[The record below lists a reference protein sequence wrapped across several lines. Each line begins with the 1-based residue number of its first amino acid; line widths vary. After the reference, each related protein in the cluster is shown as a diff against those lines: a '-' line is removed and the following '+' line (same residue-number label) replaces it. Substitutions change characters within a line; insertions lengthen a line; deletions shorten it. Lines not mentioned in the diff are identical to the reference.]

1 MSRIK
6 RHSRFHSALFSS
18 VVLLAMP
25 LALTVGLTACAAPAQ
40 AQLKTINTLLDTA
53 LKEYERGNYL
63 VSLKVSERALEAV
76 NEAKMGPLAV
86 ATATL
91 NVAGNQSALGQYKEA
106 EANYK
111 IVLSLVEKNNLMRA
125 PVTLLTFN
133 DYGAMAQTLGRYEE
147 AEALYSKSI
156 KLGST
161 FYGPGSL
168 QNALAVNNLAAVYL
182 NWGRLDQA
190 QTLVN
195 QSIQI
200 ARASKGKKS
209 VAGPYSLCN
218 QAKLSELKGD
228 YKKAHSLY
236 GQALADATTIYGGK
250 HPYVSMIYKHGLA
263 PVAVKSYDYD
273 TAEKYLQESLNID
286 ETTFGKDSLPY
297 QGTEVAMASVEDSQ
311 GKYEKALERVQNALD
326 IYNKI
331 LGDRQTVD
339 STLAIFTL
347 GTIETHLGN
356 YDKATQYLDKALE
369 STKAILGPNHIK
381 VANILKEQARLQ
393 SDRAEH
399 KKSVALIE
407 EALDLAKQSTASD
420 NPDYIEIQ
428 KSAGYIYQR
437 AGDNKKA
444 IDILTEALANASR
457 VFDGQAPIILSLNR
471 ELAQIEKDSNKLDS
485 AETRLLSVIGSV
497 EKEEGK
503 ESAKLIGDL
512 TALMQVERLLGKN
525 AEAEALA
532 KRISQ
537 LTAALPAGSGVSSES
552 GTASN
557 SNNAGNSGANS
568 PTETSK
574 NTQESGSGPQLSTS
588 TKDNAKNYPVT
599 DKWALVIGISSF
611 KDPEIN
617 LKFAAKDASDF
628 ANFLTSKAGFSKDHV
643 RLLLNGQATREGIIQ
658 NLGTKWLGHLAA
670 PDDLVVVYVSSHGS
684 GAQEEADKI
693 NFLVAHDTDKN
704 SLLSTGIPMQWFSKM
719 IAEQVHA
726 KRVVL
731 ILDVCHSAAAS
742 GAKSLSRQ
750 KASMSPEAF
759 SIGEGQLVICSS
771 AKDQVSW
778 ESKNY
783 QNSVF
788 TKNLIDAFATGK
800 ENLPTAFDKL
810 KNNVQ
815 IEVLRDRSSLQT
827 PIMWSKEWRGNPP
840 VLSVQPTSPRQGQ

>member
-1 MSRIK
+1 MK
-6 RHSRFHSALFSS
+6 SRFKSSLLKICLAAL
-18 VVLLAMP
+18 P
-25 LALTVGLTACAAPAQ
+25 LALSLGGQPAL

-53 LKEYERGNYL
+53 MKEYERGNYL
-63 VSLKVSERALEAV
+63 VSLKISERALEAV
-76 NEAKMGPLAV
+76 QEGKMGPLAI

-91 NVAGNQSALGQYKEA
+91 NVAGNQNALGQYKEA
-106 EANYK
+106 EENYK
-111 IVLSLVEKNNLMRA
+111 KVLSLVEQNNLMRA
-125 PVTLLTFN
+125 PVTLLAFN
-133 DYGAMAQTLGRYEE
+133 DYGAMTQALGRYEE
-147 AEALYSKSI
+147 SEALYSRAI
-156 KLGST
+156 KLGTT

-195 QSIQI
+195 QSMQI

-228 YKKAHSLY
+228 YKKAHALY
-236 GQALADATTIYGGK
+236 EQALAEATTIYGAK

-263 PVAVKSYDYD
+263 PVAIKGYDYER
-273 TAEKYLQESLNID
+273 AEKYLQESLKID
-286 ETTFGKDSLPY
+286 ESTFGKDSLPY
-297 QGTEVAMASVEDSQ
+297 QGTEVAMASVEDSL

-326 IYNKI
+326 VYSKI
-331 LGDRQTVD
+331 LGERQTVD

-356 YDKATQYLDKALE
+356 YDKASQYLEKALTNTRE
-369 STKAILGPNHIK
+369 ILGPNHIK
-381 VANILKEQARLQ
+381 VAGILKEKARLE

-399 KKSVALIE
+399 KKAVALIE
-407 EALDLAKQSTASD
+407 EALTLGKQGASAE
-420 NPDYIEIQ
+420 NPDYIEIE

-444 IDILTEALANASR
+444 IDVLTTALAAASR
-457 VFDGQAPIILSLNR
+457 VFDPQAPIILSLNR
-471 ELAQIEKDSNKLDS
+471 ELAQIEKDTNKLDS
-485 AETRLLSVIGSV
+485 AETRLNNIIAAM

-503 ESAKLIGDL
+503 DSAKLLGDL
-512 TALMQVERLLGKN
+512 TALMQVEKLLGKS
-525 AEAEALA
+525 AEADALA

-537 LTAALPAGSGVSSES
+537 LTAALPEGSGASSAS
-552 GTASN
+552 GK
-557 SNNAGNSGANS
+557 NAEQA
-568 PTETSK
+568 
-574 NTQESGSGPQLSTS
+574 QSGSSIELS
-588 TKDNAKNYPVT
+588 TKDAAKNYPVT

-742 GAKSLSRQ
+742 GAKALSRQ

-788 TKNLIDAFATGK
+788 TKNLIDAFSTGK
-800 ENLPTAFDKL
+800 ETLPNAFDKL

-840 VLSVQPTSPRQGQ
+840 VLSVQPTSPRQGQQ

>member
-1 MSRIK
+1 MSLTK
-6 RHSRFHSALFSS
+6 RQGRFHGALLSS
-18 VVLLAMP
+18 VLLFAMP
-25 LALTVGLTACAAPAQ
+25 LALTVGLTASVTPAQ

-63 VSLKVSERALEAV
+63 VSLKISERALEAV

-91 NVAGNQSALGQYKEA
+91 NVAGNQNALGQYKEA

-125 PVTLLTFN
+125 PVTLLAFN
-133 DYGAMAQTLGRYEE
+133 DYGAMAQALGRYEE

-286 ETTFGKDSLPY
+286 EATFGKDSLPY

-311 GKYEKALERVQNALD
+311 GKYEKSLERVQNALD

-331 LGDRQTVD
+331 LGERQTVD

-369 STKAILGPNHIK
+369 NTKAILGPNHIK

-399 KKSVALIE
+399 KKSVSLIE
-407 EALDLAKQSTASD
+407 EALELAKQSSTSD

-471 ELAQIEKDSNKLDS
+471 ELAQIEKDSNKLDL

-503 ESAKLIGDL
+503 ESAKLLGDL

-552 GTASN
+552 GSTSSSGTSN
-557 SNNAGNSGANS
+557 
-568 PTETSK
+568 PTDISK
-574 NTQESGSGPQLSTS
+574 NTEEIQGNARLQLGTS
-588 TKDNAKNYPVT
+588 TKDSAKNYPVT

-611 KDPEIN
+611 KDPDIN

-800 ENLPTAFDKL
+800 ETLPTAFDKL

-840 VLSVQPTSPRQGQ
+840 VLSVQPTSPRQGQQ